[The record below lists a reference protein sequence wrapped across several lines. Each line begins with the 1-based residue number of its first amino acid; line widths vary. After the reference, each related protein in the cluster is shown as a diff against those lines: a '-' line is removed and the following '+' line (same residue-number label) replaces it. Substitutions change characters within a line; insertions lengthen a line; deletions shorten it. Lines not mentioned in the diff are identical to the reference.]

1 MMRIKRLTQAVAF
14 ATVLGAAGAM
24 PAFAE
29 STNSVTFEGW
39 ANDTA
44 VRYNGRIPRDIYL
57 DEMGRRWDADATH
70 RGTRELYLIELRS
83 RWDVADRDNSG
94 LTPADISRL
103 TGNVDSSTAG
113 MPRSGAGAQP
123 GNMGPANSKGQ

>member
-1 MMRIKRLTQAVAF
+1 MRIKRLTQAVAF

-24 PAFAE
+24 PAYAE

-44 VRYNGRIPRDIYL
+44 VRYDGRIPRDIYL
-57 DEMGRRWDADATH
+57 DEMGRRWDADAGH
-70 RGTRELYLIELRS
+70 RGTRDLYLIELRS
-83 RWDVADRDNSG
+83 RWDLADRNNSG
-94 LTPADISRL
+94 LTPAEISRM

-113 MPRSGAGAQP
+113 MPKSGAGAQA

>member
-24 PAFAE
+24 PAYAE

-57 DEMGRRWDADATH
+57 DEMGRRWDADAGH
-70 RGTRELYLIELRS
+70 RGTRELYLIELRG
-83 RWDVADRDNSG
+83 RWDGSGRGTSG
-94 LTPADISRL
+94 LTR
-103 TGNVDSSTAG
+103 GE
-113 MPRSGAGAQP
+113 M
-123 GNMGPANSKGQ
+123 

>member
-1 MMRIKRLTQAVAF
+1 MRIKRLTQAVAF

-57 DEMGRRWDADATH
+57 DEMGRRWDADPGH
-70 RGTRELYLIELRS
+70 RGTRDLYLIELRS
-83 RWDVADRDNSG
+83 RWDLADRYNGG
-94 LTPADISRL
+94 LTPAEISRM

-113 MPRSGAGAQP
+113 MPKSGAGVQA